1 MKWLIWMVVSLVGV
15 VGVIALIGF
24 FQPIAHEASRSA
36 DINAPPERV
45 FVLLADVESYQ
56 SWWDGADVRSEVVE
70 RVPASRI
77 VTRVVGETQ
86 FGGTW
91 TIDIVPAG
99 SGSRVTITER
109 GEVYNVVF
117 RTLSKFVFG
126 HTATI
131 ESCLEAAKTKLET
144 ETQLPTGN

>member
-1 MKWLIWMVVSLVGV
+1 MKWVIWIVVSLVAIIGV
-15 VGVIALIGF
+15 VALIGF
-24 FQPIAHEASRSA
+24 FLPVAHEATRST

-45 FVLLADVESYQ
+45 FALFADVDNYQ
-56 SWWDGADVRSEVVE
+56 SWWNGAEVRSEVVE
-70 RVPASRI
+70 RVPTSRI

-99 SGSRVTITER
+99 TGSRVTITER

-131 ESCLEAAKTKLET
+131 DSCLEAARTKLET
-144 ETQLPTGN
+144 